1 MLNNQQ
7 LELLKKSN
15 KTLAIVGN
23 FRSEDEQ
30 IRYVFKNSGEKDGK
44 IKVADLFAKLKPEL
58 RSYSKGI
65 LKIGDTIFNQ
75 YELFTPLDVT
85 DKSNS
90 QSIMFDSPL
99 LDGTIYSGEEA
110 GVIQE
115 QGKQVVKQ
123 LLESLNTVAYF
134 SHSHF
139 TKSLMKIAKHYLFEE
154 ANENLVHKIADDS
167 QWYKTINSDRAFCSQ
182 IVQYLTAHEQDEA
195 DLETA
200 IRLSLKSFKNSSN
213 QKIYSDEQIDKLVE
227 ALIRCKKIMLDG
239 MEEDGTWKK
248 IAQTS
253 SFSWL
258 KNYPSDPDYGLSHP
272 QVGKKVGDKSFLA
285 YYNVFM
291 ESSDKIHRLVRT
303 QAIHSSIFCWL
314 AGKYRKWDLENRTE
328 AAEKMFE
335 IGIQNQG
342 DERIRGESREAR
354 RRNEELI
361 KQVAVEETI
370 EQEIYQRANK
380 VEQGEKETYKI
391 FAQKAEDNIFNALLP
406 DRAVSRKALRLRA
419 KNLFKELNQRAG
431 GKAGQILKEN
441 DEFNQ
446 LFVKYYRT
454 ILNTNDNA
462 TIEEYTERLVKESI
476 RDKTLENFA
485 HFDMREFLNIVIN
498 KVKEQAEEGE
508 DKNFKM
514 KVKETFIIEYARK
527 SKNRF
532 AEEYLKNLDQIN
544 EEEQKSVD
552 LYDLRTIQDVVSQEE
567 TAGGA
572 VYVMTDLSTPDFDN
586 IDEDIKIIRKQK
598 TKEQAQNA
606 VQKNLTLSVT
616 APKPTAFQSVEAGT
630 LADVTDSKGTKIG
643 SIIIQKDNI
652 ELKAEDI
659 KASEHFD
666 SDEAQ
671 IDVDGKIYKLQEL
684 NIPEI
689 VDLSKGDEIE
699 KANKIAEEA
708 ESSYDQLSKSIDRI
722 LKKYRNEDYEEADF
736 NRAFRSLLLCEYIQA
751 APTGT
756 TQLGREDLSNILGLM
771 VDIVEQLGEV
781 DDSKILD
788 TVLTEQP
795 ELERLLQKINLS
807 KYYPVEDGPEGKRQM
822 SLILQYQYEL
832 CKNLDDN
839 VKKYLQELTE
849 IKNFFEMMQRTDL
862 EIVLINSTIRE
873 YTEIDNVDYDTFS
886 FNVDSPALVYL
897 TSQSQAS
904 VDSLTVMAETMA
916 ELINDYDGAKNLQ
929 IPILVS
935 SEELPVDK
943 IPLPVICPSNI
954 KLPNLTSDK
963 NEHQQNDQLNITV
976 DWKEK
981 QNSYLLL
988 SAATM
993 LLDSSIAM
1001 GSITDF
1007 KPSVSIKMRKQ
1018 FDIKLKKHLQ
1028 TVDLLRQFWLSIKY
1042 NLVDTLIFTKWLNL
1056 LILAKRQKNSINIK
1070 EQFGQILDEELWKYR
1085 EKPEICNAAFA
1096 TFKDL
1101 ATLPMKVEFNGQFSS
1116 PSSLGGGNFG
1126 IKEKYGTAFEKEERY
1141 VFETSWK
1148 DSFTKILNG

>member
-1 MLNNQQ
+1 MLNSQQ

-15 KTLAIVGN
+15 KTLAIVGC

-58 RSYSKGI
+58 RSSSKGI

-90 QSIMFDSPL
+90 QPIMFDSPL

-115 QGKQVVKQ
+115 QGKQVVMQ
-123 LLESLNTVAYF
+123 LVESLDTVAYF

-154 ANENLVHKIADDS
+154 ANENLTHKIADDS
-167 QWYKTINSDRAFCSQ
+167 QWFKTINSDRSFCSQ

-200 IRLSLKSFKNSSN
+200 IRLSLKTLENSSN
-213 QKIYSDEQIDKLVE
+213 KRIYSDEQIDKLVE
-227 ALIRCKKIMLDG
+227 ALIRCKKVMLDG
-239 MEEDGTWKK
+239 MEEDVTWKK

-258 KNYPSDPDYGLSHP
+258 KNYPGDPHYGLSHP

-285 YYNVFM
+285 YYNIFI

-335 IGIQNQG
+335 IGVQNQG
-342 DERIRGESREAR
+342 DERFRGESREAR

-361 KQVAVEETI
+361 KQITVEEI
-370 EQEIYQRANK
+370 LEKEIYEKANK
-380 VEQGEKETYKI
+380 VEQGEKDTYKI
-391 FAQKAEDNIFNALLP
+391 FSEKAEDNIFNALLP

-446 LFVKYYRT
+446 LFVKYYRA
-454 ILNTNDNA
+454 ILNTNNDA
-462 TIEEYTERLVKESI
+462 EIEEYKERLIKESI
-476 RDKTLENFA
+476 KDKTVENFDN
-485 HFDMREFLNIVIN
+485 FDMREFIDTLIN
-498 KVKEQAEEGE
+498 KAKEKEGE
-508 DKNFKM
+508 EDLKI
-514 KVKETFIIEYARK
+514 KVKETFIREYAQK

-544 EEEQKSVD
+544 KEEQLAQE
-552 LYDLRTIQDVVSQEE
+552 LYDLRSMQEVVSQEQR
-567 TAGGA
+567 AGGA
-572 VYVMTDLSTPDFDN
+572 VYVMTDLSMPDFEN
-586 IDEDIKIIRKQK
+586 IDEDIKITRRNK

-616 APKPTAFQSVEAGT
+616 APKPTAFQSLEPGT
-630 LADVTDSKGTKIG
+630 LTEVTDSKGTKIG
-643 SIIIQKDNI
+643 SVTIQKDNI
-652 ELKAEDI
+652 ELKAEDV
-659 KASEHFD
+659 KASEYFD
-666 SDEAQ
+666 SNEAQ
-671 IDVDGKIYKLQEL
+671 IDVDGKTYKLQEL

-689 VDLSKGDEIE
+689 IDFSKGHEIE
-699 KANKIAEEA
+699 KANQVAQEA
-708 ESSYDQLSKSIDRI
+708 QNSYEQLSKSIDRI

-736 NRAFRSLLLCEYIQA
+736 NRSFRSLLLCEYIQA
-751 APTGT
+751 APQGT

-771 VDIVEQLGEV
+771 VDIVEHLGEI

-788 TVLTEQP
+788 TVLSEEP
-795 ELERLLQKINLS
+795 ELNRLLQKINLS
-807 KYYPVEDGPEGKRQM
+807 KYYPVEEGPEGKRQM

-832 CKNLDDN
+832 CKNLDDK

-862 EIVLINSTIRE
+862 EIVLLNSTIRE
-873 YTEIDNVDYDTFS
+873 YTDMDNIDYDTFS
-886 FNVDSPALVYL
+886 FNADSPALVYL
-897 TSQSQAS
+897 TSQSQAN

-916 ELINDYDGAKNLQ
+916 ELINDYDSANNLQ

-935 SEELPVDK
+935 SQELPIDK
-943 IPLPVICPSNI
+943 IPLPVICPKNI
-954 KLPNLTSDK
+954 ELPNLTFNTNEAQEKDK
-963 NEHQQNDQLNITV
+963 LNITV

-1007 KPSVSIKMRKQ
+1007 KPAVSIKMRKQ
-1018 FDIKLKKHLQ
+1018 FNVNLKKNLQ
-1028 TVDLLRQFWLSIKY
+1028 TVDLLRQFWLSTKY
-1042 NLVDTLIFTKWLNL
+1042 DLLDTVIFTKWLNL
-1056 LILAKRQKNSINIK
+1056 LVLAKRQDNSIDIK
-1070 EQFGQILDEELWKYR
+1070 EQFGRILDEKLWNHREL
-1085 EKPEICNAAFA
+1085 PEVCNAAFA
-1096 TFKDL
+1096 TIKQL
-1101 ATLPMKVEFNGQFSS
+1101 ANLPIKVEFNGQFSS
-1116 PSSLGGGNFG
+1116 PSSLGGGDFSIG
-1126 IKEKYGTAFEKEERY
+1126 EKYGTALEKEEKY
-1141 VFETSWK
+1141 IFETPWK
-1148 DSFTKILNG
+1148 DLFTKILT